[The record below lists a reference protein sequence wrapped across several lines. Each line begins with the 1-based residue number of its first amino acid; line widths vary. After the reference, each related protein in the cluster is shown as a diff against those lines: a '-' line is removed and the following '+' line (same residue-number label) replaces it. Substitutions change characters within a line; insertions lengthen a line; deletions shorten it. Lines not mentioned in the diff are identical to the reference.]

1 MLASLAT
8 LDSVEM
14 LDLAETLASV
24 ELDSVELLASVV
36 VLTAVAVAVLTLAWL
51 VLVLVLVLDLA
62 VVQDHAAVAV

>member
-8 LDSVEM
+8 
-14 LDLAETLASV
+14 
-24 ELDSVELLASVV
+24 LDSVELLASVV
-36 VLTAVAVAVLTLAWL
+36 VLTAVAVAVLTLAWP